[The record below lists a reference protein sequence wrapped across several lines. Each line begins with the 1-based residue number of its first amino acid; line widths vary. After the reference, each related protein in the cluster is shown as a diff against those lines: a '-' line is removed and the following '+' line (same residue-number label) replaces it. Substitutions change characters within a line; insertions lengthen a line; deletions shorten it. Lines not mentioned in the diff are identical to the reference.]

1 MLKVDLLRKF
11 TRIEKQKD
19 CKALGLRVKSAQIKE
34 RKLVK
39 DLGEGVELFF

>member
-1 MLKVDLLRKF
+1 MLKADLMRKL
-11 TRIEKQKD
+11 TQIEKQKD
-19 CKALGLRVKSAQIKE
+19 KALEFRVQSAQIKE